1 MNADESMSIASS
13 ELKKNGTSQPS
24 ALSKN
29 ISANSISTFSIQDD
43 DELYRSARKT
53 DYSKQNLLAGNG

>member
-1 MNADESMSIASS
+1 MNVDESMSIRSS
-13 ELKKNGTSQPS
+13 DVKKDTSVPS

-29 ISANSISTFSIQDD
+29 ISGHSISTFSIQEE

-53 DYSKQNLLAGNG
+53 DYSKQNLLASSG

>member
-1 MNADESMSIASS
+1 MNADDSMSIASS
-13 ELKKNGTSQPS
+13 DLRKNDTSQPS

-29 ISANSISTFSIQDD
+29 ISGNSISTFSIQEE

-53 DYSKQNLLAGNG
+53 DYSK